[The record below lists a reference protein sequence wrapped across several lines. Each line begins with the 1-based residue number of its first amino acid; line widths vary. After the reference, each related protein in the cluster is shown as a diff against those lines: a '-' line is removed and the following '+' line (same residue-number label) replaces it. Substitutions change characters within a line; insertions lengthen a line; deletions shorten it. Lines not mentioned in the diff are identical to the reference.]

1 MAYGFE
7 VSDCCLKAWIRM
19 VMGAYKMTVEGLK
32 LLRFGVGL
40 PCNLLFHVPPSK
52 GQRPRTANCAARFAM
67 QTKN

>member
-40 PCNLLFHVPPSK
+40 PCNLLFHCSPSK
-52 GQRPRTANCAARFAM
+52 RGHGPEIARRGL
-67 QTKN
+67 QCKQKN